1 MSVRN
6 TSIDLHKKKKILA
19 IKVKTWK
26 IRDDCRQIEVAC
38 KETVYL
44 RIAKGEELQSVQVAG
59 EMRH

>member
-1 MSVRN
+1 MSIRN

-44 RIAKGEELQSVQVAG
+44 RIAKGEELCTSG
-59 EMRH
+59 W